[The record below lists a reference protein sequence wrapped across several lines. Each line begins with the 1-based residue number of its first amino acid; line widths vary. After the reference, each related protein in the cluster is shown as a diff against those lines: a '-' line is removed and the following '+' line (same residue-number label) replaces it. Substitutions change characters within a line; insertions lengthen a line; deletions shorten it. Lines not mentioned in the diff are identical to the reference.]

1 MGLTAAKRPNKPQA
15 KLPPLPGYVP
25 RALDHVVHSLVAKH
39 KDAIRAIAED
49 QVKRASRK
57 RLTSGADLDSVSS
70 TLTLNSPT

>member
-1 MGLTAAKRPNKPQA
+1 MGLTAAQRPNKPKD

-25 RALDHVVHSLVAKH
+25 RALDHVVQSLVAQH

-49 QVKRASRK
+49 QVKKASRK

-70 TLTLNSPT
+70 TLTRNTPA